1 MRPVGLHLGPLV
13 SLRTVAV
20 ALACSWMASA
30 PAGQPEPVLSVS
42 RIDACVARAAQYH
55 HVNAAVLRAI
65 LRVESSFNPGAV
77 GRNADGTV
85 DLGIAQINSRHLP
98 LLARHGIQPGHLMD
112 GCIGG
117 YVAAWH
123 LSTLIAAHGNSWATI
138 ARYHSATPSL
148 NLRYQVLLANEL
160 NSAGV
165 ISGRKAPVPVT
176 RRALPAHHAAAGRDA
191 HALVFDEAPAPI
203 SP

>member
-1 MRPVGLHLGPLV
+1 
-13 SLRTVAV
+13 
-20 ALACSWMASA
+20 
-30 PAGQPEPVLSVS
+30 
-42 RIDACVARAAQYH
+42 
-55 HVNAAVLRAI
+55 
-65 LRVESSFNPGAV
+65 
-77 GRNADGTV
+77 
-85 DLGIAQINSRHLP
+85 
-98 LLARHGIQPGHLMD
+98 
-112 GCIGG
+112 
-117 YVAAWH
+117 
-123 LSTLIAAHGNSWATI
+123 LIAAHGNSWATI